1 MTLAEYKNQI
11 YSCLRCGFCFD
22 HEVGSQTKICPP
34 HVTFGM
40 ESYGARG
47 KLAIA
52 RALVDGT
59 MEPDADIARRVYA
72 CTECGACEE
81 QCFKF
86 LDLLDIYRAMKEEL
100 AARGLA
106 PAALT
111 QAARAAV
118 DAGKGN
124 PYGQAGEKRLDWAP
138 GRERVGRKAE
148 TVYFVGCTPS
158 YLRRGIARG
167 GYQLLEAAG
176 VDFGLLED
184 ETCCGHPSSAV
195 GDMTA
200 AQRALAHNVEAVRR
214 MGATRVVFTCPGCLG
229 AFRDEAPALLG
240 QPLPFEALHVTEL
253 LAERLGAGLRLRKQS
268 RVVTYH
274 DPCNL
279 GRGLGIY
286 DAPRRMIDAVP
297 GAKRVEMRRSRAR
310 SFCCGNGGFVR
321 LEYEAMAR
329 ENEAARF
336 AEAAATQADL
346 LVSACPACETAFL
359 DARRQAKSTLG
370 VLDVVE
376 WLADAA

>member
-22 HEVGSQTKICPP
+22 HEVGSQAKICPP

-72 CTECGACEE
+72 CREFGECEE
-81 QCFKF
+81 QCFMF
-86 LDLLDIYRAMKEEL
+86 LVVLDISRAMLGEL
-100 AARGLA
+100 AVRGLA
-106 PAALT
+106 PASLAK
-111 QAARAAV
+111 AARTAAE
-118 DAGKGN
+118 GGN
-124 PYGQAGEKRLDWAP
+124 PYGQAGEKRFDWAP

-167 GYQLLEAAG
+167 GYQLLEAAN
-176 VDFGLLED
+176 VDFGLLAD
-184 ETCCGHPSSAV
+184 EVCCGHPSAAA
-195 GDMTA
+195 GDMA
-200 AQRALAHNVEAVRR
+200 AARRALAHNVEAVQR
-214 MGATRVVFTCPGCLG
+214 MGARRVAFTCPGCLG

-240 QPLPFEALHVTEL
+240 RPLPFEAVHVTEL

-297 GAKRVEMRRSRAR
+297 GAKRVEMRRSRSR

-329 ENEAARF
+329 ENEVARF
-336 AEAAATQADL
+336 AEAVATQADL

-359 DARRQAKSTLG
+359 DAKRQAKSALE